1 MDMVEIR
8 YAKLP
13 EVTVLPNNGGGEGRL
28 IQAIAGLCVKNPA
41 GMGMFNGAS

>member
-8 YAKLP
+8 YSKLP

-28 IQAIAGLCVKNPA
+28 IQAIAGI
-41 GMGMFNGAS
+41 S